1 MTSLT
6 PVLRVSEPTGP
17 VTGGRWCCGR
27 ATEAGK
33 ILGPKRPT
41 GSAVE
46 WYPAGQEHAIDQLAR
61 PLESMSV
68 GSLLS
73 CLSPFRSLF
82 RYRNDLFSIHLLRV
96 LLRFSIS
103 FVIIIQLCLFF
114 FSHASILWR
123 CPSVFLIYFS
133 LSYLLFIS
141 EMLFLVTSLD
151 CLRLILYWSMTVFYF
166 QD

>member
-1 MTSLT
+1 M
-6 PVLRVSEPTGP
+6 LRTGHGGGENSRTQATDRKCRWMISSR
-17 VTGGRWCCGR
+17 TGTRHWPIGPSTRINERW
-27 ATEAGK
+27 
-33 ILGPKRPT
+33 
-41 GSAVE
+41 
-46 WYPAGQEHAIDQLAR
+46 
-61 PLESMSV
+61 
-68 GSLLS
+68 
-73 CLSPFRSLF
+73 LSPLLFITVPFSLSVSKRF
-82 RYRNDLFSIHLLRV
+82 VFNSFAASFIEIFNFIRYYYSALSV
-96 LLRFSIS
+96 
-103 FVIIIQLCLFF
+103 FF